1 MRKLLIGKQV
11 KFRVEYA
18 VASIGREFG
27 QVYVGDDNASLE
39 SVANGWAK
47 VRQGGG
53 DQASNHEELVAA
65 EAAAQV
71 SEALAA
77 KAATPAKPADL
88 LLTQDAAPRSSRGW
102 PARRLRSARRASSM
116 A

>member
-53 DQASNHEELVAA
+53 DQASNHEEIVAA
-65 EAAAQV
+65 EAGAQAAGIGLWTKDPKSTGSGTDSDSDWFKHKHMHKDKHEQG
-71 SEALAA
+71 A
-77 KAATPAKPADL
+77 
-88 LLTQDAAPRSSRGW
+88 
-102 PARRLRSARRASSM
+102 
-116 A
+116 

>member
-53 DQASNHEELVAA
+53 DQHSIVAGSTAGLGCTRAPSNWT
-65 EAAAQV
+65 
-71 SEALAA
+71 S
-77 KAATPAKPADL
+77 K
-88 LLTQDAAPRSSRGW
+88 
-102 PARRLRSARRASSM
+102 
-116 A
+116 

>member
-39 SVANGWAK
+39 SVANGWA
-47 VRQGGG
+47 
-53 DQASNHEELVAA
+53 
-65 EAAAQV
+65 
-71 SEALAA
+71 
-77 KAATPAKPADL
+77 
-88 LLTQDAAPRSSRGW
+88 
-102 PARRLRSARRASSM
+102 
-116 A
+116 